1 LSSGAKGRPGRSSS
15 GSSTG
20 GGDPDTRGGVLTKE
34 KARKAAEALAEEK
47 AEDRARV
54 SGAARA
60 REEAQPAGLPWRTSG
75 SRNNPES
82 LIDGGAIT
90 ESAKHIYRHTL
101 KNHVRDT

>member
-1 LSSGAKGRPGRSSS
+1 VRKHNRQDYPDWRKTCSSAQ
-15 GSSTG
+15 
-20 GGDPDTRGGVLTKE
+20 
-34 KARKAAEALAEEK
+34 AR
-47 AEDRARV
+47 
-54 SGAARA
+54 
-60 REEAQPAGLPWRTSG
+60 RTSG